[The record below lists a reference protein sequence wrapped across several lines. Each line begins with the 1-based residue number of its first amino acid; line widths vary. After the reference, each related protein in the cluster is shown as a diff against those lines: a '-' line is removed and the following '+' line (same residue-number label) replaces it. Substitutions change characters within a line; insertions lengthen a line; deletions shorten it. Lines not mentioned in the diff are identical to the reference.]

1 MSIHALL
8 MGAVAGVAAGG
19 RDWAGLAIALVIG
32 AVFLPITA
40 AVSVWS
46 HPRLAGAARRR
57 VALLGVVLAAAC
69 ALALVAGPVRQLLA
83 LGVVGGVVGL
93 AYAAA
98 RSTTG
103 PRSVPTQLA
112 AIAGITLLAPAT
124 WLLVAGATDRWG
136 LAAPVAFG
144 SFGGTVPYIRARV
157 HRRRDP
163 GPTLAARVRGGASAL
178 AWQAVVLV
186 ASVALAVAGTVAAL
200 VPVAYLPGAVK
211 TGVGIAAPERRP
223 PIKRLGYLETA
234 VSTVFVVLAGLG
246 LAATP

>member
-8 MGAVAGVAAGG
+8 MGAVAGIAVGG

-32 AVFLPITA
+32 ALFLPITA

-46 HPRLAGAARRR
+46 HPRLTAAARHR
-57 VALLGVVLAAAC
+57 VAVLGVVLAAAC
-69 ALALVAGPVRQLLA
+69 ALALAAGPVRQLLA
-83 LGVVGGVVGL
+83 LGVVGGIVGL
-93 AYAAA
+93 TYAAA
-98 RSTTG
+98 RSKTG

-124 WLLVAGATDRWG
+124 WLLVAGATDRWV

-157 HRRRDP
+157 HRRR
-163 GPTLAARVRGGASAL
+163 GSGLTLAARVRGGASAL
-178 AWQAVVLV
+178 VWQAAVLI
-186 ASVALAVAGTVAAL
+186 ASAALAAAAVVAAL
-200 VPVAYLPGAVK
+200 VPIAYLPGAVK
-211 TGVGIAAPERRP
+211 TGLGIASPERKP

-246 LAATP
+246 LAASP